1 MKCAQTLVLYSSN
14 YCKHL
19 IKNTTNNFIVMFLL
33 LFHVLSF
40 LTGPALFRF
49 TSEPK
54 SAHLSPGGSTTL
66 SCVATG
72 RDDIKYSWYRRKDQF
87 DVLSLSLIN
96 VETKKVIAEQQNAK
110 TYTVSY
116 NDVSDWKLYQCS
128 AHCGGDLIFSDTARI
143 ILEPSYGT

>member
-1 MKCAQTLVLYSSN
+1 MIT
-14 YCKHL
+14 
-19 IKNTTNNFIVMFLL
+19 
-33 LFHVLSF
+33 

-54 SAHLSPGGSTTL
+54 SATLFPGGSTTL

-87 DVLSLSLIN
+87 DVKNLSFIN
-96 VETKKVIAEQQNAK
+96 DRTEKLIAEEENAN

-116 NDVSDWKLYQCS
+116 NDVSVWKLYQCS
-128 AHCGGDLIFSDTARI
+128 AHSGVDVIFSNTSRITLELSSGTKIILIFT
-143 ILEPSYGT
+143 PTK

>member
-1 MKCAQTLVLYSSN
+1 ML
-14 YCKHL
+14 
-19 IKNTTNNFIVMFLL
+19 F
-33 LFHVLSF
+33 LFHILLF

-49 TSEPK
+49 TTEPK
-54 SAHLSPGGSTTL
+54 SATLSPGGSTTL

-87 DVLSLSLIN
+87 DVSSLSIINDKTEKLIS
-96 VETKKVIAEQQNAK
+96 EQQNAK

-128 AHCGGDLIFSDTARI
+128 AHSGGDVIFSNTSRI
-143 ILEPSYGT
+143 TLEPSSGT